1 MKLKLSLSLMMVCL
15 LMALTANL
23 ALAANPTDVAPDH
36 WAYQAVKAL
45 IDKGYLQLYQD
56 QTFQGNQPVDRFTLA
71 SVVAKILGE
80 IASGSVGTT
89 REDVKVLR
97 NLTNEL
103 REELVKLIGDTHTY
117 AKRAE
122 EMKRQDVV
130 LKEDLITTNVAIQ
143 NLTVEQ
149 VQLQK
154 EVKQIITD
162 LSQVKTQVVKL
173 EKEVAQLQNET
184 FQLRE
189 ANKRQKIY
197 LIIAMILGLA
207 GAAK

>member
-1 MKLKLSLSLMMVCL
+1 MKLKWSLSVMIVCL
-15 LMALTANL
+15 LMLLTANL
-23 ALAANPTDVAPDH
+23 ALAADPTDVPPNH
-36 WAYQAVKAL
+36 WAYKAVKTL

-71 SVVAKILGE
+71 SVVAKILTE
-80 IASGSVGTT
+80 IASGGVGTT

-103 REELVKLIGDTHTY
+103 REELVKLIADANTY
-117 AKRAE
+117 AKRSE

-130 LKEDLITTNVAIQ
+130 LKEDLITTNVAVQ

-154 EVKQIITD
+154 EVKQIIAD
-162 LSQVKTQVVKL
+162 LAQVKKQ
-173 EKEVAQLQNET
+173 VAQLENDVAQLRDET
-184 FQLRE
+184 FQLRQE
-189 ANKRQKIY
+189 NKRNKIFL
-197 LIIAMILGLA
+197 LIAIVLGLA

>member
-1 MKLKLSLSLMMVCL
+1 MNLKRSLCVMMVCL
-15 LMALTANL
+15 LMLLTANI
-23 ALAANPTDVAPDH
+23 ALAANPTDVTPDH
-36 WAYQAVKAL
+36 WAYKAVQTL

-56 QTFQGNQPVDRFTLA
+56 QTFEGNQPVDRYTLA
-71 SVVAKILGE
+71 SVVAKILAE

-97 NLTNEL
+97 SLTNEL
-103 REELVKLIGDTHTY
+103 REELVKLIADTNTY

-130 LKEDLITTNVAIQ
+130 LKEDLITTNVSIQ

-154 EVKQIITD
+154 EVKRIITD
-162 LSQVKTQVVKL
+162 LSQVKDQVANL
-173 EKEVAQLQNET
+173 ETEVA
-184 FQLRE
+184 QLRE
-189 ANKRQKIY
+189 ANKRNKIFM
-197 LIIAMILGLA
+197 IIAMILGLA

>member
-1 MKLKLSLSLMMVCL
+1 MNLKRSLCVMMVCL
-15 LMALTANL
+15 LMLLTANI
-23 ALAANPTDVAPDH
+23 ALAANPTDVTPDH
-36 WAYQAVKAL
+36 WAYKAVQTL

-56 QTFQGNQPVDRFTLA
+56 QTFEGNQPVDRYTLA
-71 SVVAKILGE
+71 SVVAKILAE

-97 NLTNEL
+97 SLTNEL
-103 REELVKLIGDTHTY
+103 REELVKLIADTNTY

-130 LKEDLITTNVAIQ
+130 LKEDLITTNVSIQ

-149 VQLQK
+149 MRLQK
-154 EVKQIITD
+154 EVKQMITD
-162 LSQVKTQVVKL
+162 LSQVKDQVANL
-173 EKEVAQLQNET
+173 ETEVA
-184 FQLRE
+184 QLRE
-189 ANKRQKIY
+189 ANKRNKIFM
-197 LIIAMILGLA
+197 IIAMILGLA

>member
-1 MKLKLSLSLMMVCL
+1 MKLKRALCLMMVCL
-15 LMALTANL
+15 LMLLTANV
-23 ALAANPTDVAPDH
+23 ALAANPTDVSPDH
-36 WAYQAVKAL
+36 WAYQAVKTL

-56 QTFQGNQPVDRFTLA
+56 QTFEGNQPVDRYTLA
-71 SVVAKILGE
+71 SVVAKILAE

-97 NLTNEL
+97 SLTNEL
-103 REELVKLIGDTHTY
+103 REELVKLIADTNTY

-130 LKEDLITTNVAIQ
+130 LKEDLITTNVSIQ

-149 VQLQK
+149 MRLQK
-154 EVKQIITD
+154 EVKQMITD
-162 LSQVKTQVVKL
+162 LSQVKDQVANL
-173 EKEVAQLQNET
+173 ETEVA
-184 FQLRE
+184 QLRE
-189 ANKRQKIY
+189 ANKRNKIFM
-197 LIIAMILGLA
+197 IIAMILGLA

>member
-1 MKLKLSLSLMMVCL
+1 MKLKRALCLMMVCL
-15 LMALTANL
+15 LMLLTANV
-23 ALAANPTDVAPDH
+23 ALAANPTDVSPDH
-36 WAYQAVKAL
+36 WAYQAVKTL

-56 QTFQGNQPVDRFTLA
+56 QTFEGNQPVDRYTLA
-71 SVVAKILGE
+71 SVVAKILAE

-97 NLTNEL
+97 SLTNEL
-103 REELVKLIGDTHTY
+103 REELVKLIADTNTY

-130 LKEDLITTNVAIQ
+130 LKEDLITTNVSIQ

-149 VQLQK
+149 MRLQK
-154 EVKQIITD
+154 EVKQMITD
-162 LSQVKTQVVKL
+162 LSQVKEQVANL
-173 EKEVAQLQNET
+173 ETEVA
-184 FQLRE
+184 QLRE
-189 ANKRQKIY
+189 ANKRNKIFM
-197 LIIAMILGLA
+197 IIAMILGLA

>member
-1 MKLKLSLSLMMVCL
+1 MKLKWLLSLMTVCL
-15 LMALTANL
+15 LMLLTANL

-36 WAYQAVKAL
+36 WAYQAVKTL

-56 QTFQGNQPVDRFTLA
+56 QTFQGDQPVDRYTLA
-71 SVVAKILGE
+71 SVVAKILAE
-80 IASGSVGTT
+80 IASGSVGAT

-103 REELVKLIGDTHTY
+103 REELVKLIADSHAY
-117 AKRAE
+117 AKRSE

-143 NLTVEQ
+143 NLTAEQ

-154 EVKQIITD
+154 EVKQILTD
-162 LSQVKTQVVKL
+162 LSQVKTRVAKL
-173 EKEVAQLQNET
+173 ENEVSQLQNET
-184 FQLRE
+184 YQLRE
-189 ANKRQKIY
+189 ENKRQKIFV
-197 LIIAMILGLA
+197 IIAMVLGLA

>member
-1 MKLKLSLSLMMVCL
+1 MNLKRSLCVMMVCL
-15 LMALTANL
+15 LMLLTANI
-23 ALAANPTDVAPDH
+23 AFAANPTDVTPDH
-36 WAYQAVKAL
+36 WAYKAVQTL

-56 QTFQGNQPVDRFTLA
+56 QTFEGNQPVDRYTLA
-71 SVVAKILGE
+71 SVVAKILAE

-97 NLTNEL
+97 SLTNEL
-103 REELVKLIGDTHTY
+103 REELVKLIADTNTY

-130 LKEDLITTNVAIQ
+130 LKEDLITTNVSIQ

-154 EVKQIITD
+154 EVKRIITD
-162 LSQVKTQVVKL
+162 LSQVKDQVANL
-173 EKEVAQLQNET
+173 ETEVA
-184 FQLRE
+184 QLRE
-189 ANKRQKIY
+189 ANKRNKIFM
-197 LIIAMILGLA
+197 IIAMILGLA